1 MKWLSCVHRNR
12 FNLRH
17 GEWNP
22 WISVDPTNSSTSWPP
37 RTRTR
42 CDAAIRR
49 RSRRASI
56 WSTASRTCRTSLSTR
71 PRPTGRTLPSFA
83 RTTTTPS
90 PNNALPIWRAGGS
103 PIMTIFLVNVK
114 GQSRYFEKLIRKLY
128 VGTRKLGATPSILK
142 GTNDSFKHSRYL
154 FSQKDARSLNCL
166 NFYFKSTP
174 HVLLGQFWKNKIV
187 A

>member
-1 MKWLSCVHRNR
+1 M
-12 FNLRH
+12 
-17 GEWNP
+17 
-22 WISVDPTNSSTSWPP
+22 DPSLVRTNCNAILQHITCNVLAKHCCCGNYSRSNQST
-37 RTRTR
+37 
-42 CDAAIRR
+42 
-49 RSRRASI
+49 
-56 WSTASRTCRTSLSTR
+56 LL
-71 PRPTGRTLPSFA
+71 TL
-83 RTTTTPS
+83 
-90 PNNALPIWRAGGS
+90 LGGGS
-103 PIMTIFLVNVK
+103 PIMTIFFGK
-114 GQSRYFEKLIRKLY
+114 CQRSIGYFEKLIRKLY